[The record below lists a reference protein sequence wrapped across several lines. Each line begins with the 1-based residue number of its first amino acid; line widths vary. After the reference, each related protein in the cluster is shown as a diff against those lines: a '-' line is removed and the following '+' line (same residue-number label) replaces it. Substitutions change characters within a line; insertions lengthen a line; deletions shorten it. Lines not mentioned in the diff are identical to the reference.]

1 MFTPH
6 NCKFTDNLTHK
17 CMTWMR
23 KNVCWDDITF
33 WFADCLNAISSKE
46 THIKKKKKKKT
57 SMALFLMYK
66 TNILLYNVII
76 KLTVRTLYI
85 LMAIHGPA
93 CGKRFLFVVK
103 KGDSFLLHSA
113 IYHTDHH
120 SRAGY
125 YFLNMKICNQTREK
139 SCSYRVILCFIAAP
153 LIKICNH

>member
-1 MFTPH
+1 
-6 NCKFTDNLTHK
+6 
-17 CMTWMR
+17 
-23 KNVCWDDITF
+23 
-33 WFADCLNAISSKE
+33 
-46 THIKKKKKKKT
+46 
-57 SMALFLMYK
+57 MALFLMYK

-76 KLTVRTLYI
+76 KLTVRTLYQ
-85 LMAIHGPA
+85 LMAIHRPA

-139 SCSYRVILCFIAAP
+139 SCIELYFAL
-153 LIKICNH
+153 